1 MKTFFKNIKALFF
14 TRDIEKK
21 VLSPSQVIDSRKEE
35 TANEYKGNK
44 EIKGNYENLQIYI
57 LDPNNKCLHSN
68 KSRGRK

>member
-44 EIKGNYENLQIYI
+44 EIKGNY
-57 LDPNNKCLHSN
+57 K
-68 KSRGRK
+68 K